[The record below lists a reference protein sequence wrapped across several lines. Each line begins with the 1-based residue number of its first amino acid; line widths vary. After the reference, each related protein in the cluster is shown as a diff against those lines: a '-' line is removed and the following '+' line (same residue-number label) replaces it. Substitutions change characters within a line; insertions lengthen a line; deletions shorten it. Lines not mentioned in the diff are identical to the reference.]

1 MLCTSGWT
9 CQAFTAPWG
18 QVHGVDDLTERGACL
33 EGTHAVFVGGPRSIR
48 RALEVRM
55 DLADRDRGLVL
66 SLEHAEGGEHLHQHD
81 VPFFDR
87 ARLLRSVQ
95 PRRGTP
101 SHELGSGPHENPG
114 GVSDLPGAGSHR
126 RGIDLVLADSRPGR
140 F

>member
-1 MLCTSGWT
+1 MSPTGVMLCTSGWT

-66 SLEHAEGGEHLHQHD
+66 SLEHAEGGEHLRQHD

-87 ARLLRSVQ
+87 PGCCGRY
-95 PRRGTP
+95 
-101 SHELGSGPHENPG
+101 SHAGGPHPTNSGPDPMRIP
-114 GVSDLPGAGSHR
+114 VVYPIC
-126 RGIDLVLADSRPGR
+126 RGQAAIAAA
-140 F
+140 